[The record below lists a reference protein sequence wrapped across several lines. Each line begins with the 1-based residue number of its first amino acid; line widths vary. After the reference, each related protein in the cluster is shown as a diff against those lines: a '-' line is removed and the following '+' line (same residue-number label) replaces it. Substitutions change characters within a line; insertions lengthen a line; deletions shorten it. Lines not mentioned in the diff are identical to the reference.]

1 MKRHDVV
8 GAPVGFGVVR
18 DGETVPD
25 QELGVAPRAV
35 RDSNRVAL
43 VKVPEGADDDGPLAY
58 VVPTPL
64 PVFDG
69 DDLPAA
75 LAGFPVVVRAVQDRD
90 QDRVLALLGGV
101 RRLLAGNG
109 GVERSAVYRRDRPAK
124 RLAEKVRRDQGI
136 ELSLDRHV
144 GQLFLDDVPVVL
156 KVLGGFA
163 RQLEDVRPLEQL
175 LSGRVVPPRRRFVE
189 IFSVQEPVVR
199 RPRAVLDRGSHVQRV
214 EGHPHGESHVPSG
227 HAEEG
232 RGLALDL
239 ALDLALLA
247 TVVITVGIA
256 LGFRRCGVRVDE
268 RPDALVLE
276 RACGG
281 VADALGDAED
291 DLPVLDWP
299 HRAQTPVTLL
309 I

>member
-35 RDSNRVAL
+35 RDSNGVAL
-43 VKVPEGADDDGPLAY
+43 VKVLEGADDDGPLAY
-58 VVPTPL
+58 VVPAPR

-90 QDRVLALLGGV
+90 QDRVLALVLRVG
-101 RRLLAGNG
+101 RLLAGNG

-124 RLAEKVRRDQGI
+124 RLAEKVRRDQGK

-163 RQLEDVRPLEQL
+163 RRLEDVRPLQQL

-189 IFSVQEPVVR
+189 ILSVQEPVVR

-239 ALDLALLA
+239 ALLA
-247 TVVITVGIA
+247 TVVIAVGIA

-291 DLPVLDWP
+291 YLPVFDWP

-309 I
+309 V